1 MMRTGPPAPRASS
14 GGSPPRNRENVSF
27 VTLLYIQ
34 SMIFGEDATLSV
46 PALTK
51 RGSTGG
57 A

>member
-1 MMRTGPPAPRASS
+1 MRTGPPAPRASS

-27 VTLLYIQ
+27 VTMLYIQ
-34 SMIFGEDATLSV
+34 SMIFGEDATLLV